1 MRGRNLSAA
10 WNLSAGE
17 GDGSVSLFIWLDAP
31 PVVSGE
37 CDKSRGSRGLA
48 PLLVANFIRMMT
60 KGVVLV
66 CIQRFH

>member
-37 CDKSRGSRGLA
+37 CDKSRGRGGWPPCLSLTSFA
-48 PLLVANFIRMMT
+48 
-60 KGVVLV
+60 
-66 CIQRFH
+66 